1 MLSRLAPPIREI
13 GKRGFAF
20 IATTTALAASLAVL
34 GSSASAATN
43 IVTNPGFEEGLTAW
57 SGGELIVGSTSPVS
71 RTNSGGEYQT
81 QEGVNAVD
89 LNTSSP
95 TSTSQTLTTS
105 PGVQYELKYWMA
117 ANAYDPNFCNEPL
130 GSLPPT
136 GQIRMMEVLWSG
148 VQVSG
153 SPVSFDP
160 NGTSGGEPLSEWNMG
175 WEQHT
180 ALVTGGPGGSD
191 TLTFTS
197 TGPQNPC
204 GPTLDDVS
212 VANPAGP
219 PPSVT
224 QVLPG
229 KGPAAGTTKIVI
241 TGLNFSGAT
250 AVNFG
255 SSAAT
260 SFTVESATSI
270 KAVAPAGMARAVDV
284 LVTAPSGS
292 SAPTTQDHYKY
303 GPPTVTKVTP
313 GNGPKG
319 TGATTVLVTGT
330 GFGLGTEATLFK
342 FGTIEATTVNCTSRT
357 SCSVAVPS
365 SAAAATVD
373 VKATVSG
380 QNSGKQAAD
389 QFKYE

>member
-1 MLSRLAPPIREI
+1 MLSRLAQPIRRI
-13 GKRGFAF
+13 GQRGLVFLAT
-20 IATTTALAASLAVL
+20 IAALAASVGVVA
-34 GSSASAATN
+34 SSAAAATN
-43 IVTNPGFEEGLTAW
+43 IVINPGFEEGLADW
-57 SGGELIVGSTSPVS
+57 SGGELIAGSVSPAS
-71 RTNSGGEYQT
+71 RSNSAGEYQT
-81 QEGVNAVD
+81 QEGLKAID

-95 TSTSQTLTTS
+95 TSTTQTVTTS
-105 PGVQYELKYWMA
+105 PGIQYELKYWMA

-136 GQIRMMEVLWSG
+136 GQIRTMEVLWSG

-153 SPVSFDP
+153 SPVSFNP

-191 TLTFTS
+191 TLTFAS

-204 GPTLDDVS
+204 GPTLDNVS
-212 VANPAGP
+212 VDIFGGPA
-219 PPSVT
+219 PSVT
-224 QVLPG
+224 QVLPA

-250 AVNFG
+250 AVKFG

-260 SFTVESATSI
+260 SYTVASATSI
-270 KAVAPAGMARAVDV
+270 KAVAPAGTARAVDV
-284 LVTAPSGS
+284 LVTAPSGT
-292 SAPTTQDHYKY
+292 SAPTTADHYKY

-313 GNGPKG
+313 GHGPKG

-330 GFGLGTEATLFK
+330 GFGLGSEATLFK
-342 FGTIEATTVNCTSRT
+342 FGSVEATMVNCTSMT

-365 SAAAATVD
+365 SSVAATVD

-380 QNSGKQAAD
+380 QNSPKAAAD